1 VVSVLPPTAG
11 AGLPVEGPHEAPGSA
26 TGTAGLD
33 EREPGVSASKKSHR
47 YKGCC
52 LMCAAWIRG
61 DGMAKRLRAADRRR
75 LGGRNRRISRHRVS
89 A

>member
-1 VVSVLPPTAG
+1 M
-11 AGLPVEGPHEAPGSA
+11 
-26 TGTAGLD
+26 
-33 EREPGVSASKKSHR
+33 SASKKSHR

-75 LGGRNRRISRHRVS
+75 LGGRNRRIPRHRVV